1 MKAFIKDRPI
11 STLIKNFKGRRTVIQ
26 LWRFFVPLFVG
37 FAIWLIPMPEGMN
50 PKGWSLFA
58 IFTATILALICRP
71 LPLGAVCLIS
81 MVIAVVFQ
89 NLDLSQALNGFS
101 TPVIWLVLLVFFIA
115 RAFIKTHLGMRIAYF
130 FVSLM
135 GKHTLGLGYG
145 LVATELLIAPVIP
158 SNGARAGGIMFP
170 ILKSIAESLGSRV
183 GDGTERRI
191 GAYLTQVCFQGNLIT
206 SAMFLTAM
214 AANPMAQ
221 SMAKTAG
228 IDITWTNWFIA
239 ALVPG
244 LLSIIFV
251 PLILYLVYPPEE
263 KHHPN
268 AKQLAHNKLQE
279 MGPMSCQ
286 EWIMVGVFIFM
297 LFFWIFGSRW
307 NIEATTTALIGVSL
321 LILTGVLSW
330 EDVLNEKEAWH
341 IFIWFGILVTMAKY
355 LQVLGFVD
363 WFSHSIGVLMQGFDW
378 QVVFL
383 VIILIYFY
391 SHYFF
396 ASNVAHVSAMYAAF
410 LAVSI
415 ASGAPPLLSALVLGF
430 FSNLFSSMTHYGSTA
445 NVVLYGSGYVP
456 LGTWWALGFLVSIV
470 NLIIWLGGGALWWKA
485 LGLW

>member
-1 MKAFIKDRPI
+1 M
-11 STLIKNFKGRRTVIQ
+11 TQ
-26 LWRFFVPLFVG
+26 LWRFFVPILVG
-37 FAIWLIPMPEGMN
+37 VAIWLIPLPTGMD

-81 MVIAVVFQ
+81 MVTAVMVQ
-89 NLDLSQALNGFS
+89 DMDLSQALSGFGN
-101 TPVIWLVLLVFFIA
+101 PVIWLILLVFFIA

-130 FVSLM
+130 FVRLL

-145 LVATELLIAPVIP
+145 IVATELVIAPFIP

-170 ILKSIAESLGSRV
+170 ILKSIAESLDSRV
-183 GDGTERRI
+183 GDGTERRV
-191 GAYLTQVCFQGNLIT
+191 GSYLTQVCFQGNLIT

-221 SMAKTAG
+221 SMAKSVG
-228 IDITWTNWFIA
+228 VEITWTNWFVA

-244 LLSIIFV
+244 ILSCILI
-251 PLILYLVYPPEE
+251 PLFLYFVYPPEE

-268 AKQLAHNKLQE
+268 ATKLARDKLKE
-279 MGPMSCQ
+279 MGPMTHE
-286 EWIMVGVFIFM
+286 EWTMVGVFSLM
-297 LFFWIFGSRW
+297 LFFWVFGARW
-307 NIEATTTALIGVSL
+307 AIDPTTTALAGVCL
-321 LILTGVLSW
+321 LLLTNVLSW

-341 IFIWFGILVTMAKY
+341 IFVWFGILVTMAKY

-363 WFSHSIGVLMQGFDW
+363 WFSGSVGGMIKGYDW
-378 QVVFL
+378 ELVFL
-383 VIILIYFY
+383 GIVLIYFY

-396 ASNVAHVSAMYAAF
+396 ASNTAHVGAMYAAF
-410 LAVSI
+410 LAV
-415 ASGAPPLLSALVLGF
+415 ALAAGTPPLLAALVLGF
-430 FSNLFSSMTHYGSTA
+430 CSNLFSSMTHYGSTA

-456 LGTWWALGFLVSIV
+456 LGTWWGLGFMVSIV
-470 NLIIWLGGGALWWKA
+470 NLIIWLGAGGVWWKI